1 MDFPECRR
9 IVAME
14 LPDGRM
20 NAGAVPIRAGL
31 AGMKKNW
38 RMVVQNFTS
47 PGMIAR
53 PDACW

>member
-1 MDFPECRR
+1 
-9 IVAME
+9 ME
-14 LPDGRM
+14 LPDARM

>member
-1 MDFPECRR
+1 
-9 IVAME
+9 ME

-20 NAGAVPIRAGL
+20 NAGAVPIWVGL